1 MTDRRAEEMPL
12 LVRHLQEPA
21 RPTARIAAGVPVG
34 QIANDG
40 KCSGA
45 PGRSIGQLAPLL
57 VRHLAATEGKM
68 EKIARHGPSSLVH
81 AQTAEEPLCSAGET
95 RIPRLRVS
103 VEILTSPRRYPG
115 GTGAQCAQRSVP
127 LHRADLTT
135 FSRVP
140 RWVRHKTQ
148 KPDRA
153 SSVNRGHNCSPCVPS
168 WPPSPASGLFV
179 DGRARRARL
188 SLR

>member
-40 KCSGA
+40 QCLGA
-45 PGRSIGQLAPLL
+45 RGRSIGQLDPLL

-103 VEILTSPRRYPG
+103 VEILTTPRIPGRDGSAMHPTFRPIAPRRPNDLQL
-115 GTGAQCAQRSVP
+115 GTTLGPAQDTETRSRFMVA
-127 LHRADLTT
+127 LVTDR
-135 FSRVP
+135 SRVLY
-140 RWVRHKTQ
+140 Q
-148 KPDRA
+148 GA
-153 SSVNRGHNCSPCVPS
+153 
-168 WPPSPASGLFV
+168 
-179 DGRARRARL
+179 
-188 SLR
+188 